1 MSTCDFRSDD
11 VRDDSNGREPRRG
24 EPPLSWPTPV
34 VDASFPP
41 PAPLPGPSG
50 ATPST
55 PPGAPRRRVGGALAL
70 AVAAVVGAAVAA
82 PVAFVTA
89 RAVDE
94 PAPSRAAVTLAPG
107 APLDIGRL
115 LDAVSPS
122 VVAIEIGRAGRDRIF
137 GAGAGSG
144 VVLSNDGLVLTNA
157 HVVAGAD
164 AITVRLSDGAERPA
178 DLVGTSPSVDIALV
192 RLRDASGL
200 VPARLGSSAALA
212 VGDDVVAIGN
222 ALALGETPTVT
233 RGIVSAKGRTLESDD
248 VRLENL
254 LQTDAAINRGNSGGP
269 LVNAAGEVIGINTA
283 GIPGAQNL
291 GFAIEIDAVKPVVE
305 RLQRGQGEVQ
315 VAGYLG
321 VTTVPLER
329 LSAAERRE
337 LGVVATN
344 GIVVTGVQP
353 GSAAAAAGLQVGDV
367 LVRADGSTLSV
378 PDDLGAKTRP
388 RKAGDTLTLEL
399 DRRGQAST
407 VTATLGSRAV
417 ATG

>member
-1 MSTCDFRSDD
+1 M
-11 VRDDSNGREPRRG
+11 
-24 EPPLSWPTPV
+24 
-34 VDASFPP
+34 A
-41 PAPLPGPSG
+41 
-50 ATPST
+50 
-55 PPGAPRRRVGGALAL
+55 
-70 AVAAVVGAAVAA
+70 AAVVGAAVAA

-89 RAVDE
+89 RSVEE
-94 PAPSRAAVTLAPG
+94 PAPSRPAVTLAAG
-107 APLDIGRL
+107 AALDIGRL

-157 HVVAGAD
+157 HVVDGAD
-164 AITVRLSDGAERPA
+164 AITVRLFDGSERPA

-321 VTTVPLER
+321 VTTIPLER

-337 LGVVATN
+337 LGVVATS

-353 GSAAAAAGLQVGDV
+353 GSGAAAAGLQVGDV
-367 LVRADGSTLSV
+367 LVRADGAALSV
-378 PDDLGAKTRP
+378 PDDLGAQTRP
-388 RKAGDTLTLEL
+388 RKAGDTLSLEL
-399 DRRGQAST
+399 NRRGEGRT